1 MPLNPYKL
9 LESIRRIVMMRK
21 KLFVLVLICLVFQL
35 MLYSQENAGKSF
47 LWAIQSEKGNSYLL
61 GSVHLLKKE
70 HYPLKKVIEDSFEQ
84 SDVLVL
90 EIDLSGDNLIKA
102 GMYMLEKGKYQGEKT
117 LKDDI
122 SEKTYQLLK
131 EKAESMGMNFEWLIK
146 WKPWMAALNILERK
160 LMNLGYNPMQGID
173 MYFLN
178 KSQGKK
184 EIQGL
189 ETVELQVGLFEN
201 FSKEESEKFLL
212 STIMEADQ
220 LEKEMDKTVTAWSTG
235 DVETMEKATE
245 ETIRESPELEAF
257 YKKLNDDRNV
267 QMVEEIISLLKTDK
281 KYFIVVGAAHMVGKS
296 GIVQLLKNKGYEV
309 TQL

>member
-1 MPLNPYKL
+1 
-9 LESIRRIVMMRK
+9 
-21 KLFVLVLICLVFQL
+21 
-35 MLYSQENAGKSF
+35 MLYCQKSKGKSF
-47 LWAIQSEKGNSYLL
+47 LWEIQSEKGNSYLL
-61 GSVHLLKKE
+61 GSIHLLKKE

-90 EIDLSGDNLIKA
+90 EIDLSGENLVKA
-102 GMYMLEKGKYQGEKT
+102 GLYMLDKGKYPEGET
-117 LKDDI
+117 LKDNV
-122 SEKTYQLLK
+122 SGKTYQLLK
-131 EKAESMGMNFEWLIK
+131 DKAETMEINLEWLNK
-146 WKPWMAALNILERK
+146 WKPWMAALHILERK
-160 LMNLGYNPMQGID
+160 LMNMGYSPMQGID

-201 FSKEESEKFLL
+201 FSKEQSEKFLL

-220 LEKEMDKTVTAWSTG
+220 LEKEMDKMITAWSTG
-235 DVETMEKATE
+235 DVEIMEKANA
-245 ETIRESPELEAF
+245 ETIREYPELESF

-267 QMVEEIISLLKTDK
+267 RMVEEIISLLKTDK
-281 KYFIVVGAAHMVGKS
+281 KYFIVVGALHMVGKN
-296 GIVQLLKNKGYEV
+296 GIVQLLKNKGYNV

>member
-1 MPLNPYKL
+1 
-9 LESIRRIVMMRK
+9 MMRK
-21 KLFVLVLICLVFQL
+21 NFFVLVLISLVSLL
-35 MLYSQENAGKSF
+35 MLYSQESTGKSF
-47 LWAIQSEKGNSYLL
+47 LWEIQSEQGNSYLF

-90 EIDLSGDNLIKA
+90 EIDLSGGNLVKA
-102 GMYMLEKGKYQGEKT
+102 GLYMLGKGKYQGEET
-117 LKDDI
+117 LKDNI

-131 EKAESMGMNFEWLIK
+131 DKAKTMEINFEWLNGC
-146 WKPWMAALNILERK
+146 KPWMAAFNILERK
-160 LMNLGYNPMQGID
+160 LMQLGFNPLQGID
-173 MYFLN
+173 LYFLN

-212 STIMEADQ
+212 YTIMEADQ
-220 LEKEMDKTVTAWSTG
+220 LEKEMNQMISAWSTG
-235 DVETMEKATE
+235 DVEIMEKTMT
-245 ETIRESPELEAF
+245 ETIREYPELEAF

-267 QMVEEIISLLKTDK
+267 RMVEKIISLLKTDK
-281 KYFIVVGAAHMVGKS
+281 KYFIVVGAAHMVGKN
-296 GIVQLLKNKGYEV
+296 GIVQLLKNKGYTV
-309 TQL
+309 NQL

>member
-1 MPLNPYKL
+1 
-9 LESIRRIVMMRK
+9 MMRK
-21 KLFVLVLICLVFQL
+21 KIFVWVLMSLVLLS
-35 MLYSQENAGKSF
+35 MLYSQENTGKSF
-47 LWAIQSEKGNSYLL
+47 LWAIQSKQGNSYLL

-90 EIDLSGDNLIKA
+90 EIDLSGDNLLKA
-102 GMYMLEKGKYQGEKT
+102 GMYMLQKGKYQGEET
-117 LKDDI
+117 LKDNI

-131 EKAESMGMNFEWLIK
+131 DKAKSMEMNLEWLMG
-146 WKPWMAALNILERK
+146 WKPWMAAFNILERK
-160 LMNLGYNPMQGID
+160 LMNLGYNPMHGID

-189 ETVELQVGLFEN
+189 ETIEFQVGLFEN

-220 LEKEMDKTVTAWSTG
+220 LEKEMDQMITAWLTG
-235 DVETMEKATE
+235 DVETMEKTSTE
-245 ETIRESPELEAF
+245 SIREYPELEAF
-257 YKKLNDDRNV
+257 YKRLNDDRNV
-267 QMVEEIISLLKTDK
+267 RMVEEIISRLKTGK
-281 KYFIVVGAAHMVGKS
+281 KYFIVVGAIHMIGKN

-309 TQL
+309 NQL

>member
-1 MPLNPYKL
+1 
-9 LESIRRIVMMRK
+9 MMRK
-21 KLFVLVLICLVFQL
+21 KFFLLVLISLIFLL

-47 LWAIQSEKGNSYLL
+47 LWEIQSEQGNSYLF

-90 EIDLSGDNLIKA
+90 EIDLSGSNLFKA
-102 GMYMLEKGKYQGEKT
+102 GMFMLQKGKYQGEET
-117 LKDDI
+117 LKDHI

-131 EKAESMGMNFEWLIK
+131 DKAKTMEMNFEWLNG
-146 WKPWMAALNILERK
+146 WKPWMAAFQILERK
-160 LMNLGYNPMQGID
+160 LMQMGYNPMHGID
-173 MYFLN
+173 LYFLN

-220 LEKEMDKTVTAWSTG
+220 LEKEMNKMISAWSSG
-235 DVETMEKATE
+235 DVEALEKTMVENIQE
-245 ETIRESPELEAF
+245 YPELEAF

-267 QMVEEIISLLKTDK
+267 RMVEKIVSMLKTDK
-281 KYFIVVGAAHMVGKS
+281 KYFIVVGAAHMVGKK
-296 GIVQLLKNKGYEV
+296 GIVQLLKNKGYTV
-309 TQL
+309 NQL

>member
-1 MPLNPYKL
+1 
-9 LESIRRIVMMRK
+9 MMRK
-21 KLFVLVLICLVFQL
+21 IFFTLMLISLFPLL
-35 MLYSQENAGKSF
+35 MLYSQESKGKSF
-47 LWAIQSEKGNSYLL
+47 LWEIQSEKGNSYLL

-70 HYPLKKVIEDSFEQ
+70 HYPLKKVIEDSFAQ

-90 EIDLSGDNLIKA
+90 EIDLSGDKA
-102 GMYMLEKGKYQGEKT
+102 IEAGLYMLGKGKYPEGET
-117 LKDDI
+117 LKDNI

-131 EKAESMGMNFEWLIK
+131 DKAETMEMNLEWLNK
-146 WKPWMAALNILERK
+146 WKPWMAAFQILERK
-160 LMNLGYNPMQGID
+160 LLNLGYNPMHGID

-220 LEKEMDKTVTAWSTG
+220 LEKEMDKMISAWSTG
-235 DVETMEKATE
+235 DVEIMEKAMA
-245 ETIRESPELEAF
+245 ETIREYPELEAF

-267 QMVEEIISLLKTDK
+267 RMVEEIISLLKTDK
-281 KYFIVVGAAHMVGKS
+281 KYFIVAGAMHMIGKN
-296 GIVQLLKNKGYEV
+296 GIVQLLKNKGYTV

>member
-1 MPLNPYKL
+1 
-9 LESIRRIVMMRK
+9 MMRK
-21 KLFVLVLICLVFQL
+21 KFFTLLLINLVFL
-35 MLYSQENAGKSF
+35 SMLYSQESTGKSF
-47 LWAIQSEKGNSYLL
+47 LWEIQSEQGNSYLF

-90 EIDLSGDNLIKA
+90 EIDLSGGNLVKA
-102 GMYMLEKGKYQGEKT
+102 GLYMLEKGKYQGEET
-117 LKDDI
+117 LKDNI
-122 SEKTYQLLK
+122 SEKTYQRLK
-131 EKAESMGMNFEWLIK
+131 DKAKTMEINFEWLNGC
-146 WKPWMAALNILERK
+146 KPWMAAFNILERK
-160 LMNLGYNPMQGID
+160 LMQLGFNPLQGID
-173 MYFLN
+173 LYFLN

-220 LEKEMDKTVTAWSTG
+220 LEKEMNQMISAWSTG
-235 DVETMEKATE
+235 DVEIMEKTMT
-245 ETIRESPELEAF
+245 ETIREYPELEAF

-267 QMVEEIISLLKTDK
+267 RMVEKIISLLKTDK
-281 KYFIVVGAAHMVGKS
+281 KYFIVVGAAHMVGKN
-296 GIVQLLKNKGYEV
+296 GIVQLLKNKGYTV
-309 TQL
+309 NQL

>member
-1 MPLNPYKL
+1 
-9 LESIRRIVMMRK
+9 MMRK
-21 KLFVLVLICLVFQL
+21 KLIILVLINLVL
-35 MLYSQENAGKSF
+35 LSMLYGQENAGKSF
-47 LWAIQSEKGNSYLL
+47 LWEIQLKQGNSYLL

-70 HYPLKKVIEDSFEQ
+70 HYPLKKVIEDSFEK

-90 EIDLSGDNLIKA
+90 EIDLSGDNLLKA
-102 GMYMLEKGKYQGEKT
+102 GMYILQKGKYQGEKT

-131 EKAESMGMNFEWLIK
+131 EKAEAMGMNFDWLNG
-146 WKPWMAALNILERK
+146 WKPWMAALNIMERK
-160 LMNLGYNPMQGID
+160 LMNLGYSPMHGID

-189 ETVELQVGLFEN
+189 ETVEFQVGLFEN

-220 LEKEMDKTVTAWSTG
+220 LEKEMDETVTAWLTG
-235 DVETMEKATE
+235 DVELMEKTMTD
-245 ETIRESPELEAF
+245 TIRESPELEAF

-267 QMVEEIISLLKTDK
+267 RMVDEIISKLKTDK
-281 KYFIVVGAAHMVGKS
+281 KYFIVVGAVHMVGKN
-296 GIVQLLKNKGYEV
+296 GIVQLLRNKGYTV
-309 TQL
+309 NQL

>member
-1 MPLNPYKL
+1 
-9 LESIRRIVMMRK
+9 MMRK
-21 KLFVLVLICLVFQL
+21 KIFVWVLMSLVLLS
-35 MLYSQENAGKSF
+35 MLYSQENTGKSF
-47 LWAIQSEKGNSYLL
+47 LWAIQSKQGNSYLL

-90 EIDLSGDNLIKA
+90 EIDLSGDNLLKA
-102 GMYMLEKGKYQGEKT
+102 GMYMLQKGKYQGEET
-117 LKDDI
+117 LKDNI

-131 EKAESMGMNFEWLIK
+131 DKAKSMEMNLEWLMG
-146 WKPWMAALNILERK
+146 WKPWMAAFNILERK
-160 LMNLGYNPMQGID
+160 LMNLGYNPMHGID
-173 MYFLN
+173 LYFLN

-189 ETVELQVGLFEN
+189 ETIEFQVGLFEN

-220 LEKEMDKTVTAWSTG
+220 LEKEMDQMITAWLTG
-235 DVETMEKATE
+235 DVETMEKTSTE
-245 ETIRESPELEAF
+245 SIREYPELEAF
-257 YKKLNDDRNV
+257 YKRLNDDRNV
-267 QMVEEIISLLKTDK
+267 RMVEEIISRLKTGK
-281 KYFIVVGAAHMVGKS
+281 KYFIVVGAIHMIGKN

-309 TQL
+309 NQL